1 MNIYMQQFSLFT
13 KDLNIKIIIYNIQLN
28 NMIVTNIKW
37 KFIEYF
43 FWKYNKIEII
53 WNNLFKCTKYFL

>member
-28 NMIVTNIKW
+28 NMIVTNIK
-37 KFIEYF
+37 
-43 FWKYNKIEII
+43 
-53 WNNLFKCTKYFL
+53 

>member
-53 WNNLFKCTKYFL
+53 

>member
-1 MNIYMQQFSLFT
+1 MNICMQQFSLFT

-53 WNNLFKCTKYFL
+53 WNNLFKYTKYFL